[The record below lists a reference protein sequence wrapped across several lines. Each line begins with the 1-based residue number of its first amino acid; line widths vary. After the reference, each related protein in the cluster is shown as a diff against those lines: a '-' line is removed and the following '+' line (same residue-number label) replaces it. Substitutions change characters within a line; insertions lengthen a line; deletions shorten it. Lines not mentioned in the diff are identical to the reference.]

1 MEAVFFMNFS
11 LIAFLLGRL
20 SLALSAILLLP
31 IGLALFYGDG
41 SFVEFAIASFTA
53 FFVGLGFVQ
62 YGRFDEKEDI
72 SLREGFATVVFSWI
86 LTCVICALPYMFLHI
101 LDPVSAVFESMSGL
115 TTTGATTI
123 SNLAAVPKTVLFW
136 RSFTHWLG
144 GIGIIVL
151 FIALLPQVA
160 GGAVHLWSRKTAA
173 ANQNNGW
180 RIVFYLL
187 SVYGYWYRVSG
198 YLRDDEF

>member
-1 MEAVFFMNFS
+1 MNFS

-31 IGLALFYGDG
+31 IGLALFYNDG
-41 SFVEFAIASFTA
+41 SAVEFAIASFTA
-53 FFVGLGFVQ
+53 LFVGLGFVQ

-86 LTCVICALPYMFLHI
+86 LTGVICALPYAFLQI
-101 LDPVSAVFESMSGL
+101 LDPMSAVFESVSGL
-115 TTTGATTI
+115 TTTGATAIT
-123 SNLAAVPKTVLFW
+123 NLAVVPKTVLFW

-160 GGAVHLWSRKTAA
+160 GGAVHLFNAE
-173 ANQNNGW
+173 
-180 RIVFYLL
+180 
-187 SVYGYWYRVSG
+187 VSG
-198 YLRDDEF
+198 FGQERLLPRIRTTAGALFLFTACSL